1 MKKPKKK
8 AMTLLEVM
16 IVIFIIGIIGS
27 VIGYNMR
34 GSLDEG
40 KAFKT
45 KEAISKLFEISQ
57 LSWNDSSQV
66 SDDPEKIKTMLT
78 ESGLVR
84 KVDALMKD
92 GWQQPFDF
100 VIHEDSHELRIRS
113 KKYEEYCDKKRK
125 ETSSLDSQSNQ
136 YDYPWE

>member
-1 MKKPKKK
+1 MKKPQKK

-45 KEAISKLFEISQ
+45 KEAVSKVYEISQ
-57 LSWNDSSQV
+57 LTWSDTQQI
-66 SDDPEKIKTMLT
+66 SDDPEKIKSMLMD
-78 ESGLVR
+78 SGLVR

-92 GWQQPFDF
+92 GWNQPFIF
-100 VIHEDSHELRIRS
+100 SLSEEGNELRIIS

-125 ETSSLDSQSNQ
+125 ETSSGDSKSNQ
-136 YDYPWE
+136 YDYPWD